1 VQHSCISITSTEQE
15 RGKSS
20 YTLWQVVPA
29 LLYSC
34 INSCRKEA
42 SSRVRERERERVRE
56 RLLGGGGRDGWM
68 VGACNAPPV
77 TIRII
82 LGCLLLFFV

>member
-42 SSRVRERERERVRE
+42 SSRVRERDCW
-56 RLLGGGGRDGWM
+56 GGGDGWM